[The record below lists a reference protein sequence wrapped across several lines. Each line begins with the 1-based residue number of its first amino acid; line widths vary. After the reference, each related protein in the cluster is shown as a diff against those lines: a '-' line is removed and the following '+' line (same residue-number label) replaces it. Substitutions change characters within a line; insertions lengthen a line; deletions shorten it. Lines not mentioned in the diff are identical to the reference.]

1 MEVTEMDK
9 VEEFI
14 ISVDEAYVKID
25 NDNWREMAVKDL
37 DSDDK
42 AIQYLKK
49 YIAENGSV
57 LGPGWAKNFRKFF
70 FLWYNNEYKEYASVY
85 YNILG
90 NYPDNYFVEQAMG
103 EYYYKVKPKL
113 LCAREHFKKAEV
125 LLSEISKPKA
135 HLGMVYNALGDNE
148 KAYRYFDEA
157 YNHSGDEQIAVKEIQ
172 SQSLL
177 NMGVILIQSG
187 KRKEGRELVREALK
201 IRPDYEYAKQILRT
215 S

>member
-9 VEEFI
+9 IEEFI
-14 ISVDEAYVKID
+14 NSVDEIYAKID

-42 AIQYLKK
+42 AILYLEK
-49 YIAENGSV
+49 YIAENGSI
-57 LGPGWAKNFRKFF
+57 LDLSWAKNFRKFL
-70 FLWYNNEYKEYASVY
+70 FLWYNDEYKEYASVY

-103 EYYYKVKPKL
+103 EYYYKAKPKL
-113 LCAREHFKKAEV
+113 LRSREHFKKAEA
-125 LLSEISKPKA
+125 LLPEISKPKA
-135 HLGMVYNALGDNE
+135 QLGLIYSALGDSE
-148 KAYRYFDEA
+148 KAYRYYEEA
-157 YNHSGDEQIAVKEIQ
+157 YNQSCDEQIAVKQIQ

-177 NMGVILIQSG
+177 NMGIILIQSS
-187 KRKEGRELVREALK
+187 KRKEGRELVRKALK

>member
-1 MEVTEMDK
+1 MDK
-9 VEEFI
+9 IEEFI
-14 ISVDEAYVKID
+14 NSIDEIYAKID

-42 AIQYLKK
+42 AIRYLEK
-49 YIAENGSV
+49 YIAENESI

-70 FLWYNNEYKEYASVY
+70 FLWYDGEYKEYASIY

-90 NYPDNYFVEQAMG
+90 NYPDNYFAEQAMG

-113 LCAREHFKKAEV
+113 LCAREHFKKAEI
-125 LLSEISKPKA
+125 LLPEISKPKA
-135 HLGMVYNALGDNE
+135 QLGMVYNALGDNE

-157 YNHSGDEQIAVKEIQ
+157 CNHSGDEQIAVKEIQ

-177 NMGVILIQSG
+177 NMGVILIQSD
-187 KRKEGRELVREALK
+187 KRKEGREFVRKALK